1 MEKVKLNN
9 KRILF
14 NLLPSHVAQH
24 FLMSN
29 PSNMMSLT
37 PSPSYSQV
45 GVMFASIA
53 NFNDFYIELDGNNM
67 GVECLRLLNEIIAD
81 LDELMDKE
89 CYRDIEKIKT
99 IGSTYMAAVGLVPTT
114 KLQYAKKSTSS
125 HLCTV
130 ADLAIEMCNVLD
142 AINYQSYN
150 DFVLR
155 VAVNVGPVVAV
166 IGARRP
172 QYDIWGNT
180 VNVASRMDTAGMDTA
195 GLPGKIQVTE
205 DVRCIIRGH
214 YDFVCCGKV
223 SDKGKGQMLTYL
235 LEGRNLD
242 CSRTSQYN
250 RSANSNIRTKLSPAP
265 TVTAYATIPN
275 PGTVPTA
282 TISTNSTILYLPS
295 VADPKAS
302 E

>member
-29 PSNMMSLT
+29 PRNMDLYYQ
-37 PSPSYSQV
+37 SYSQV
-45 GVMFASIA
+45 GVVFASIA

-81 LDELMDKE
+81 LDEVRQCVCPKWHRILF
-89 CYRDIEKIKT
+89 
-99 IGSTYMAAVGLVPTT
+99 TYLFFLC
-114 KLQYAKKSTSS
+114 LQPHSMCGTDAKKSTSS

-155 VAVNVGPVVAV
+155 VGVNVGPVVAGV
-166 IGARRP
+166 NGARRP
-172 QYDIWGNT
+172 QDDIWGNT
-180 VNVASRMDTAGMDTA
+180 VNVASRMDTT

-205 DVRCIIRGH
+205 DVHCIIRGH
-214 YDFVCCGKV
+214 YDFVCRGKV
-223 SDKGKGQMLTYL
+223 SVKGKGQMLTYL

-265 TVTAYATIPN
+265 TVTAYATIRN
-275 PGTVPTA
+275 PGTVPAA